1 MLTMKTNDAQYDDAL
16 KQLARALR
24 KTAGTEG
31 RPIARR
37 NARQAALRGLRH
49 VRALL
54 DEKAPAI
61 VVRSEPRVRKTGEKR
76 VEALEKA
83 GWVRQGSI
91 AAARF
96 AAAGVPV
103 KHVKWKTTAIV
114 AGERKYI
121 PRKGWVQDQHTR
133 VDRHETILVPRWALA
148 IGPDNP
154 TKLRAAKKDP
164 LLRKSVVADQM
175 LRESNPS

>member
-1 MLTMKTNDAQYDDAL
+1 MKTNDAQYDEAL

-31 RPIARR
+31 RPRARR
-37 NARQAALRGLRH
+37 NARQLALKELRH

-61 VVRSEPRVRKTGEKR
+61 VNRAGVQRLKTFEGK
-76 VEALEKA
+76 EARLKKA
-83 GWVRQGSI
+83 GYAPSNGGL
-91 AAARF
+91 AAF
-96 AAAGVPV
+96 AAAGVPIRR
-103 KHVKWKTTAIV
+103 IV
-114 AGERKYI
+114 HRG
-121 PRKGWVQDQHTR
+121 R
-133 VDRHETILVPRWALA
+133 VPQYYVPRWALA

-175 LRESNPS
+175 LRNSAV